1 MSKHGAKVLIV
12 DDNVSNLDVLTRRVQ
27 RLGMEP
33 HTANDGHMAMHRL
46 NEEPFDLVLLDIMMP
61 NMNGMQV
68 LGKIK
73 EDAELRNIPVIIIS
87 AVEDTNSIARCIELG
102 AEDFLAK
109 PFNPQILQAR
119 ISASLEKKQLRDRA
133 DQFLEEQSVLQRI
146 SHELNARLNI
156 DNVAEIVLSWAMDN
170 TTAHLGMVGRLLGGG
185 RGMKVLAIDGESPV
199 LNRFRHQKVRIDHV
213 EFERA
218 VATGLPQESDKK
230 EGFLLP
236 ESKRRLVFPIRRAGV
251 VSTLLILEDAITKRY
266 DQKTISFLTNLV
278 DRAGPAMA
286 NAILYDQVQ
295 RANQSKT
302 EFISDVSHELK
313 NPMTSIKNYA
323 RLMLTDKELNEQHIS
338 YIDVIERS
346 VDRMSRM
353 VSDLSDVS
361 RIETGHIRLEIDE
374 VPVKDVIQTV
384 VTEMES
390 QINLKKQILNIS
402 LEDDLIV
409 KADQN
414 RLVQI
419 LINLLSNAVKYSPA
433 ESNIAIS
440 VQSDGAD
447 MVEFHVKDEGI
458 GIRPEDR
465 EKIFSKYFRASENG
479 ARGQVGTGLGLNI
492 SRQLVNIQGGKIWFE
507 SHYGEGSVFSFA
519 LPIIKNQDEPSKDV
533 QPAIEELPEP
543 HPKPAAD

>member
-218 VATGLPQESDKK
+218 VTTGLPQESDKK

-519 LPIIKNQDEPSKDV
+519 LPLIKNQDEPSKAV